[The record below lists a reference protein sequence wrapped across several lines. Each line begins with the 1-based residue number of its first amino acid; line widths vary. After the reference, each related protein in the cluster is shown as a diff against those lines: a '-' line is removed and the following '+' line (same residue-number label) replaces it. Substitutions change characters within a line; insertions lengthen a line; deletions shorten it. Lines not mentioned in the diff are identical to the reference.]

1 MYFLQFK
8 LLKPLTEINNISITQ
23 FNSISF
29 TENQSCLGR
38 WIFINCYLWN
48 SKILTSINKNNYII
62 MNVLLSK
69 FTTKHN
75 TAPFSQIKIEDYF
88 PAFQEGIA
96 LAKTE
101 IDAIV
106 NNPEAPTFENTV
118 VAMDFA
124 GDILDRLSS
133 VFFNLNSAETSDEM
147 QKIAQEV
154 SPLLSE
160 FGNDITLNAALFAK
174 IKTVYE
180 QKENLNLTPEQ
191 TTLLDKKYKSFSR
204 NGANLP
210 EDKKDQ
216 LREIDKELSKLSLQ
230 FGENVLAET
239 NAFELH
245 LTDEK
250 DLAGLPEGTIE
261 AARLLAKEKEK
272 EGWIFTLDHP
282 SYVPFLTYA
291 DNRELRKKMAIAFG
305 ARSFQN
311 NEFDNQENVLKIAK
325 LRFERANLLGYKTHA
340 HFVLEERMAQSPEK
354 VFTFLNDLLA
364 KAKPAAQKEFAELA
378 AFAKELD
385 GIEQLEK
392 WDGAYYSEKLKQQLF
407 NLDDE
412 KLKPYFQLEKVLDGA
427 FTVAKKLY
435 GLTFTEVF
443 DIDKYHEEVTTYEVT
458 DAENNLVSI
467 FYADFFPRKGKRNGA
482 WMTSFKSQS
491 KKDGVNERPHIS
503 NVCNFTKPTETK
515 PSLLTFNEVT
525 TLFHEFGHG
534 LHGMLANT
542 TYPSL
547 SGTSVFW
554 DFVELP
560 SQIMENW
567 CYEPEALA
575 LFANHYE
582 TGEIIPIEYVQKIKE
597 SASFQEGMATLRQLS
612 FGLLDMA
619 WHGQD
624 PTSITDLKTFETE
637 QFANTQLYPD
647 VKENAMSTAFSHIF
661 QGGYSS
667 GYYSYKWAEVLDADA
682 FEYFQE
688 SGIFNVEVA
697 TKFKENVLSKGGT
710 EHPMIL
716 YKRFRGQEPKP
727 EALLKRAGLL

>member
-1 MYFLQFK
+1 M
-8 LLKPLTEINNISITQ
+8 N
-23 FNSISF
+23 
-29 TENQSCLGR
+29 
-38 WIFINCYLWN
+38 
-48 SKILTSINKNNYII
+48 ILTQ
-62 MNVLLSK
+62 K
-69 FTTKHN
+69 FQTPFD
-75 TAPFSQIKIEDYF
+75 TAPFSQIKHEDF
-88 PAFQEGIA
+88 MPAFQDGIA
-96 LAKTE
+96 KARTE

-106 NNPEAPTFENTV
+106 NNSETPTFENTIE
-118 VAMDFA
+118 ALAFS
-124 GDILDRLSS
+124 GDTLDRISNI
-133 VFFNLNSAETSDEM
+133 FFNLHSAETNDEL
-147 QKIAQEV
+147 QQIAQEV

-160 FGNDITLNAALFAK
+160 FSNDIRLNADLFDKVKA
-174 IKTVYE
+174 VYD
-180 QKENLNLTPEQ
+180 QIENLNLTPEQ
-191 TTLLDKKYKSFSR
+191 TTLLDKNYKSFSR

-210 EDKKDQ
+210 EDKKAQ
-216 LREIDKELSKLSLQ
+216 LREIDKELSMLSLQ

-239 NAFELH
+239 NAFQMH

-261 AARLLAKEKEK
+261 AARSLAKNQDK
-272 EGWIFTLDHP
+272 EGWIFTLDYP
-282 SYVPFLTYA
+282 SYVPFVTYA
-291 DNRELRKKMAIAFG
+291 DNRDLRKKMAVAFG
-305 ARSFQN
+305 AKAFQK
-311 NEFDNQENVLKIAK
+311 NEFNNQNIVLKIAK

-354 VFTFLNDLLA
+354 VKSFLSELLA
-364 KAKPAAQKEFAELA
+364 KAKPAAEREFKQLTQ
-378 AFAKELD
+378 FAKDLD

-412 KLKPYFQLEKVLDGA
+412 KLKPYFQLEKVLAGA
-427 FTVAKKLY
+427 FTIAKKLY
-435 GLTFTEVF
+435 GLTFTEIF
-443 DIDKYHEEVTTYEVT
+443 DIDKYHEEVTTYEVK
-458 DAENNLVSI
+458 DENGKLVSI

-482 WMTSFKSQS
+482 WMTSFKSQYI
-491 KKDGVNERPHIS
+491 KDGVNERPHIS

-547 SGTSVFW
+547 SGTSVYW

-567 CYEPEALA
+567 CYEAEALA
-575 LFANHYE
+575 LFATHYE
-582 TGEIIPIEYVQKIKE
+582 TGAMIPIEFVEKIKE
-597 SASFQEGMATLRQLS
+597 SASFQEGMATMRQLS
-612 FGLLDMA
+612 FGLLDMG
-619 WHGQD
+619 WHGQN
-624 PTSITDLKTFETE
+624 PTSITDVKSFETE
-637 QFANTQLYPD
+637 QFAATQLYPE

-682 FEYFQE
+682 FEYFKEQ
-688 SGIFNVEVA
+688 GIFNKEVA
-697 TKFKENVLSKGGT
+697 TKFKDNILSKGGT
-710 EHPMIL
+710 EAPMVL

-727 EALLKRAGLL
+727 EALLKRAGLI